1 MDEREKRKSKLS
13 FRTNIRPEII
23 IFTYRKTEEFI
34 KNVRRD
40 LIQKRKCKSSV
51 RDINSKVNLM
61 Y

>member
-34 KNVRRD
+34 KNVRKN
-40 LIQKRKCKSSV
+40 LIQKRKCKS
-51 RDINSKVNLM
+51 
-61 Y
+61 

>member
-34 KNVRRD
+34 K
-40 LIQKRKCKSSV
+40 KCEERPHSEE
-51 RDINSKVNLM
+51 KV
-61 Y
+61 

>member
-34 KNVRRD
+34 KMGGETSFRRE
-40 LIQKRKCKSSV
+40 S
-51 RDINSKVNLM
+51 VNLDCT
-61 Y
+61 